1 MFEIVKKVKRYIR
14 EKTLYMEI
22 LGDNKV
28 AYRVLSVKMM
38 IYGDEIITYGIEIVD
53 KKSGNT
59 ECISDFSRNIEDA
72 VAFVESLI
80 TNKSR
85 PRQLYNRALDYLRVS
100 I

>member
-1 MFEIVKKVKRYIR
+1 MFEIIKKVKRYIR

-59 ECISDFSRNIEDA
+59 ECISDFSRNI
-72 VAFVESLI
+72 
-80 TNKSR
+80 
-85 PRQLYNRALDYLRVS
+85 
-100 I
+100 